1 MHQRRECP
9 NSPKT
14 LEQHE
19 QRVGGE
25 AAHLK
30 LIVGYAKCCY
40 PGALQEA
47 CAGFFGRNC
56 MSSWRE
62 DTQSTAAG
70 HSTPTQT
77 HAPSASGLHGKT
89 KPNLR
94 INPPLRAGCK
104 SFSNSQAQT
113 IMLWR
118 TQPLQCTQKDADALA
133 DDVQLPCS
141 QAKQLSFFR
150 ACQGSFCM
158 TGKKVK
164 TEGWFASLYLFSKS
178 TISSSKHLFSKSTIS
193 FSKTNPISKST
204 PGSDAIAWS
213 SLCCQPAE

>member
-1 MHQRRECP
+1 MLLPR
-9 NSPKT
+9 SPPRS
-14 LEQHE
+14 LCRVFWSQLHE
-19 QRVGGE
+19 QLEG
-25 AAHLK
+25 
-30 LIVGYAKCCY
+30 
-40 PGALQEA
+40 
-47 CAGFFGRNC
+47 
-56 MSSWRE
+56 
-62 DTQSTAAG
+62 G
-70 HSTPTQT
+70 HSEHCCWAQHT
-77 HAPSASGLHGKT
+77 HANPCPFCQRPAWENKT
-89 KPNLR
+89 KSKR
-94 INPPLRAGCK
+94 GGCK

-118 TQPLQCTQKDADALA
+118 TQPLQCIQKDADALA

-150 ACQGSFCM
+150 ACQGSLCK